1 MPPICPKIRE
11 NTEHCAAAV
20 PLALHIMG
28 RPCNST
34 DPIPCD
40 DLLSLKKL
48 AGEGR
53 MEEVKIILGWEI
65 HMRKLMIALPEFRYV
80 AWS

>member
-1 MPPICPKIRE
+1 
-11 NTEHCAAAV
+11 
-20 PLALHIMG
+20 MG

-65 HMRKLMIALPEFRYV
+65 IMRQLTIALHESKYV
-80 AWS
+80 AWSQDILHLLQQSSA